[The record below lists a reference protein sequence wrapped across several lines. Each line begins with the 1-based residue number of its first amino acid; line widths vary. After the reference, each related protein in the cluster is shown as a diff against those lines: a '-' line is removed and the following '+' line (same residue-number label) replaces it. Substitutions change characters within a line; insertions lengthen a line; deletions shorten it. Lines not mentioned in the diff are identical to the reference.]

1 MLHRYYVN
9 IAIKYKDGVEP
20 LTILPKGDWVDLRCA
35 EDTTMKAGEFKYIP
49 LGVAMELPVGC
60 EAIVVPRS
68 STLPSMVLSKLIASV
83 LSTVVTEVTTIGGT
97 FLRLLCVTPLF
108 PRMTVSVS
116 SVYCLISHLF
126 GCCRW
131 KPLTTLIGAA
141 WVVQGGTKGK
151 NVNTKIGKTKDPS
164 QRCEGSFYIC
174 NLCTTKAVS
183 ETDKLLMAG
192 CSTRATHRVQKWTQR
207 QIP

>member
-68 STLPSMVLSKLIASV
+68 STFAKYGIIQANSSSYRGDNDWWHFTAIAMRD
-83 LSTVVTEVTTIGGT
+83 T
-97 FLRLLCVTPLF
+97 FIPKNDRICQFRLLPNQSPIRLLQVE
-108 PRMTVSVS
+108 
-116 SVYCLISHLF
+116 
-126 GCCRW
+126 
-131 KPLTTLIGAA
+131 TLDNPDR
-141 WVVQGGTKGK
+141 GGL
-151 NVNTKIGKTKDPS
+151 
-164 QRCEGSFYIC
+164 GS
-174 NLCTTKAVS
+174 TGR
-183 ETDKLLMAG
+183 D
-192 CSTRATHRVQKWTQR
+192 
-207 QIP
+207 

>member
-68 STLPSMVLSKLIASV
+68 STFAKYGIIQVNSMGVIDSSYR
-83 LSTVVTEVTTIGGT
+83 GDNDWWH
-97 FLRLLCVTPLF
+97 FPRLLCVTPLSQ
-108 PRMTVSVS
+108 RMTVSVS
-116 SVYCLISHLF
+116 SACCLISHLF

-131 KPLTTLIGAA
+131 RALTTLTE
-141 WVVQGGTKGK
+141 VV
-151 NVNTKIGKTKDPS
+151 
-164 QRCEGSFYIC
+164 
-174 NLCTTKAVS
+174 
-183 ETDKLLMAG
+183 
-192 CSTRATHRVQKWTQR
+192 
-207 QIP
+207 

>member
-68 STLPSMVLSKLIASV
+68 STFAKYGIIQVNSMGVIDSSYRGDNDWWHFPAIAMRD
-83 LSTVVTEVTTIGGT
+83 T
-97 FLRLLCVTPLF
+97 FIPKNDRICQFRLLSNQSPIRLLQVERLDNPD
-108 PRMTVSVS
+108 R
-116 SVYCLISHLF
+116 
-126 GCCRW
+126 
-131 KPLTTLIGAA
+131 
-141 WVVQGGTKGK
+141 GGL
-151 NVNTKIGKTKDPS
+151 
-164 QRCEGSFYIC
+164 GSTGRY
-174 NLCTTKAVS
+174 
-183 ETDKLLMAG
+183 
-192 CSTRATHRVQKWTQR
+192 
-207 QIP
+207 